1 MRLFILTEAGKN
13 IGLGHLS
20 RCSALY
26 EEAISRGIETQLLL
40 HGDYIDN
47 GIFSE
52 IKINYVNWMQVDF
65 LIDLLNSNDYV
76 VVDSYLANLEVLSTI
91 SSISKK
97 VLFFDD
103 YDRLDY
109 PEGVVV
115 SPKNMEYDFNNFSII
130 RKDLRKPS
138 KQAVNPIIKN
148 VIIMLG
154 GTDHKAIG
162 DEIAIS
168 LCKQH
173 QGIHFYLMGKTSL
186 KVPKPHNLT
195 LIGGMNAKDYADLLQ
210 RIDFGVIQ
218 SSQSSLEL
226 IQQRIPF
233 ISIKNARNQEYIA
246 DFLRTLK
253 IEVIDYN
260 NIDEI
265 QYSFMNHLD
274 FNKRKKLFDNML
286 RYDFNGQKKCIDLV
300 MK

>member
-1 MRLFILTEAGKN
+1 
-13 IGLGHLS
+13 
-20 RCSALY
+20 
-26 EEAISRGIETQLLL
+26 
-40 HGDYIDN
+40 
-47 GIFSE
+47 
-52 IKINYVNWMQVDF
+52 
-65 LIDLLNSNDYV
+65 
-76 VVDSYLANLEVLSTI
+76 
-91 SSISKK
+91 
-97 VLFFDD
+97 
-103 YDRLDY
+103 
-109 PEGVVV
+109 
-115 SPKNMEYDFNNFSII
+115 MEYDFNNFGII

-138 KQAVNPIIKN
+138 NQVVNPIIKN

-173 QGIHFYLMGKTSL
+173 EGIHFYLMGKTSL

-233 ISIKNARNQEYIA
+233 ISIKNARNQQYIA

-253 IEVIDYN
+253 IEVIEYN

-265 QYSFMNHLD
+265 QFSFMNHLD
-274 FNKRKKLFDNML
+274 FKKRKKLVDNML